1 MTINLN
7 RWPRP
12 RFEPGGGDAFL
23 FFAIYGQFPAEIQ
36 VSGEAYRTAG
46 VPGGLSLRRLNR
58 AESPEFPFTRGPIGE
73 LLLPKRPELFAEI
86 QRVPECL
93 VFQGT
98 VPDPP
103 DLNYLR
109 DTIGLLM
116 YFLDHGGV
124 GVMDPMQFTL
134 HDATTWRS
142 EIFDPAPPQLHRQAV
157 ILCSKEAGNTKWIH
171 TRGLRKF
178 GRPDLSMHRV
188 PSEHETAA
196 IELFNRFILL
206 QAEGGRIR
214 EGEQIQMAGLP
225 SALTC
230 RHCGSLE
237 DPDFNNV
244 HVELGWDS
252 GLQAHPR

>member
-1 MTINLN
+1 MTFNLN
-7 RWPRP
+7 PWPRP

-23 FFAIYGQFPAEIQ
+23 FFAVYGQFPAEIQ

-46 VPGGLSLRRLNR
+46 VPEGLSLRKLNR
-58 AESPEFPFTRGPIGE
+58 AESPEFPFTGGPIGE
-73 LLLPKRPELFAEI
+73 LLQPKRPALFAEI

-98 VPDPP
+98 IADPP

-109 DTIGLLM
+109 DSIGLLM
-116 YFLDHGGV
+116 YLLDHGGV
-124 GVMDPMQFTL
+124 GVMDPMQFRL
-134 HDATTWRS
+134 HDAASWRS
-142 EIFDPAPPQLHRQAV
+142 EVFDPDPPQLHQHAV
-157 ILCSKEAGNTKWIH
+157 ILWSKEPGSTKWFH

-188 PSEHETAA
+188 PSEHEAAA
-196 IELFNRFILL
+196 IEMFNRFILL

-214 EGEQIQMAGLP
+214 EGAEIRMAGLP
-225 SALTC
+225 SGLTC
-230 RHCGSLE
+230 HHRGSFD

-244 HVELGWDS
+244 HVEF
-252 GLQAHPR
+252 A